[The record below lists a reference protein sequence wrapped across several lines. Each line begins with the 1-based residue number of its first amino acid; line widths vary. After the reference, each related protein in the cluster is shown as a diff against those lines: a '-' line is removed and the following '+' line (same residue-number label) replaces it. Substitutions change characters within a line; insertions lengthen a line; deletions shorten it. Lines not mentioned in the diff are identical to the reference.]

1 VIRVRFA
8 PSPTGHLHV
17 GGLRTALFNWYFAKK
32 NNGKFILRIEDT
44 DMERSKKEY
53 EDAILEEMKWVGLDY
68 DEGVDKPGEYGPYR
82 QSERLDIYKRY
93 IDQLLNE
100 EKVYFSVT
108 KSDEIIFEGNN
119 LPDKYK
125 NNNEYSVVVKFKV
138 DKDQKIS
145 FLDEIR
151 GTIQFDMSH
160 INDFVILRSNGIP
173 VYNFTVV
180 IDDYLM
186 KISHV
191 IRGEDH
197 ISNTPKQI
205 LIYNALSFEL
215 PKFAHLPLILGEDKS
230 PLSKRHGEV
239 SITYFRKEGYLPK
252 AILNYLSLLGW
263 NANEQIFD
271 YIKKYQEFD
280 LKKVSKNPSIFDY
293 TKLLWTN
300 EVHLRNDSIEE
311 VHKSFNEWAKY
322 TNVKIDNEDSF
333 VKKIIE
339 VSRAKVQTLK
349 QLYEFSK
356 NFFVKE
362 FEYEEEFIEKYMKKP
377 WFKEVIEITIRKL
390 SEIDEY
396 DLANVENTLKEI
408 AALNITGRKNVFQT
422 IRGSLLGRLVTPGLY
437 ESIIILGKNESIKRL
452 KRALEFSNTL
462 DINPRR

>member
-1 VIRVRFA
+1 MIRVRFA

-53 EDAILEEMKWVGLDY
+53 EDAIFEEMKWVGLDY

-82 QSERLDIYKRY
+82 QSERLDIYKGY

-100 EKVYFSVT
+100 EKAYFSVT

-125 NNNEYSVVVKFKV
+125 KNNEYSVVVKFKV

-271 YIKKYQEFD
+271 YTKKYQEFD

-300 EVHLRNDSIEE
+300 EVHLRNDPIEE
-311 VHKSFNEWAKY
+311 IHKSFNDWAKY
-322 TNVKIDNEDSF
+322 TNVKIGNEGLF

>member
-1 VIRVRFA
+1 MIRVRFA

-82 QSERLDIYKRY
+82 QSERLDIYKHY

-100 EKVYFSVT
+100 EKAYFSVT
-108 KSDEIIFEGNN
+108 KNDEIIFEGNN
-119 LPDKYK
+119 LLDKYK
-125 NNNEYSVVVKFKV
+125 KNNDYSVVVKFKV
-138 DKDQKIS
+138 NNDQKIS

>member
-1 VIRVRFA
+1 MIRVRFA

-82 QSERLDIYKRY
+82 QSERLDIYKHY

-100 EKVYFSVT
+100 EKAYFSVT
-108 KSDEIIFEGNN
+108 KNDEIIFEGNN
-119 LPDKYK
+119 LLDKYK
-125 NNNEYSVVVKFKV
+125 KNNEYSVVVKFKV
-138 DKDQKIS
+138 NNDQKIS
-145 FLDEIR
+145 FLDDVR
-151 GTIQFDMSH
+151 GTIQFDTSN

-239 SITYFRKEGYLPK
+239 SITYFREEGYLPK

-271 YIKKYQEFD
+271 YTEKYQEFD
-280 LKKVSKNPSIFDY
+280 LKKVSRNPSIFDY

-300 EVHLRNDSIEE
+300 EVHLRNDPIEE
-311 VHKSFNEWAKY
+311 VHKSFTEWAKY
-322 TNVKIDNEDSF
+322 TTVKIDNEDSF

-339 VSRAKVQTLK
+339 ASRAKVQTLK

-356 NFFVKE
+356 NFFVEE

-377 WFKEVIEITIRKL
+377 WFKQVIEATIRKL

-396 DLANVENTLKEI
+396 NLANVENTLKEI
-408 AALNITGRKNVFQT
+408 ADLNITSRKNVFQT

>member
-1 VIRVRFA
+1 MIRVRFA

-44 DMERSKKEY
+44 DMVRSKKEY
-53 EDAILEEMKWVGLDY
+53 EEAILEEMKWVGLDY

-100 EKVYFSVT
+100 EKAYFSVS

-125 NNNEYSVVVKFKV
+125 NNKDYSVVVKFKV

-151 GTIQFDMSH
+151 GPIQFDTMH
-160 INDFVILRSNGIP
+160 INDFVILRSNGVP

-239 SITYFRKEGYLPK
+239 SITYFRNEGYLSN

-271 YIKKYQEFD
+271 YTQKYQEFD
-280 LKKVSKNPSIFDY
+280 LKNVSKNPSIFDY

-300 EVHLRNDSIEE
+300 ETHLRNDPIEE
-311 VHKSFNEWAKY
+311 IHKSFEDWAKY
-322 TNVKIDNEDSF
+322 TNIKISGEDSF
-333 VKKIIE
+333 IKNIIE
-339 VSRAKVQTLK
+339 ISRAKVQTLK

-356 NFFVKE
+356 NFFVEE

-377 WFKEVIEITIRKL
+377 WFKEILEKAIRKL
-390 SEIDEY
+390 SEIDKY
-396 DLANVENTLKEI
+396 NVSNVENALKEI
-408 AALNITGRKNVFQT
+408 ALLNITGRKNVFQS
-422 IRGSLLGRLVTPGLY
+422 IRGSLLGKLVTPGLY
-437 ESIIILGKNESIKRL
+437 ESIIALGKNESIKRL

-462 DINPRR
+462 DKNPRR

>member
-1 VIRVRFA
+1 MIRVRFA

-44 DMERSKKEY
+44 DVERSKKEY
-53 EDAILEEMKWVGLDY
+53 EDAILEEMKWIGLDY
-68 DEGVDKPGEYGPYR
+68 DEGVDKSGEYGPYR
-82 QSERLDIYKRY
+82 QSERLNIYKRY
-93 IDQLLNE
+93 IEQLLNE
-100 EKVYFSVT
+100 EKAYFFVS
-108 KSDEIIFEGNN
+108 KSDEVIFEGNN

-138 DKDQKIS
+138 DKDKKIS

-151 GTIQFDMSH
+151 GTIQFDTTH
-160 INDFVILRSNGIP
+160 IKDFVILRSNGIP

-180 IDDYLM
+180 IDDHLM

-271 YIKKYQEFD
+271 YTEKYQEFD
-280 LKKVSKNPSIFDY
+280 LKKVSRNPSIFDY

-300 EVHLRNDSIEE
+300 EMHLRNDTIEE
-311 VHKSFNEWAKY
+311 IHKSFNEWVNY
-322 TNVKIDNEDSF
+322 THVKIYKEDSF

-339 VSRAKVQTLK
+339 ASRAKVQTLK

-356 NFFVKE
+356 NFFVEE
-362 FEYEEEFIEKYMKKP
+362 FEYEEEFIEKYMKKS
-377 WFKEVIEITIRKL
+377 WFKEVLKVTIRKF

-396 DLANVENTLKEI
+396 NLVNVESTLKGI
-408 AALNITGRKNVFQT
+408 AALNITSRKNVFQA

-452 KRALEFSNTL
+452 KRALEFSSTL
-462 DINPRR
+462 DINTRR

>member
-1 VIRVRFA
+1 MIRVRFA

-44 DMERSKKEY
+44 DVERSKKEY
-53 EDAILEEMKWVGLDY
+53 EDAILEEMKWIGLDY

-82 QSERLDIYKRY
+82 QSERLNIYKRY
-93 IDQLLNE
+93 IEQLLNE
-100 EKVYFSVT
+100 EKAYFSVS
-108 KSDEIIFEGNN
+108 KGDEVIFEGNN
-119 LPDKYK
+119 LPGKYK

-138 DKDQKIS
+138 DKDKKIS

-151 GTIQFDMSH
+151 GNIQFDTIN

-239 SITYFRKEGYLPK
+239 SITYFRKEGYLSK

-271 YIKKYQEFD
+271 YTEKYQEFD

-300 EVHLRNDSIEE
+300 EVHLRNDPIEE
-311 VHKSFNEWAKY
+311 IHKSFDDWAKY
-322 TNVKIDNEDSF
+322 TNVKLYGEDSF

-339 VSRAKVQTLK
+339 ISRAKVQTLK

-356 NFFVKE
+356 NFFVEE

-377 WFKEVIEITIRKL
+377 WFKEILDVTMKKF
-390 SEIDEY
+390 SEMDEY
-396 DLANVENTLKEI
+396 NLANVENTLKEI
-408 AALNITGRKNVFQT
+408 AALNIASRKNVFQT

-437 ESIIILGKNESIKRL
+437 ESLIILGKNESIKRL
-452 KRALEFSNTL
+452 KRALDFSNTL